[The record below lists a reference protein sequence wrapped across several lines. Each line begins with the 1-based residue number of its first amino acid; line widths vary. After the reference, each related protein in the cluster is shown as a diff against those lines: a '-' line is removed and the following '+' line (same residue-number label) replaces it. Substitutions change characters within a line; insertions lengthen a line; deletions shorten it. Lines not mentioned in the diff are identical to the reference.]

1 MVGRPRVLPSILL
14 SHHFGRLRLLL
25 GARPLSSTSDQR
37 SDKPPPPP
45 PPPSAEVEARY
56 DAYRQLQNLD
66 FMTAAK
72 ILFTTPPKRKK
83 FGLDFHLVQLFFACM
98 PSLAVYLVAQY
109 ARYEIRRMEAKR
121 LNMLKYSS
129 SNWKLSDRLV
139 TVFQEVELKK
149 KQAEEEEKAKEAEV
163 SSVEE
168 EPDSELSKVKVRLDA
183 LEEAVKGIVDE
194 KRKISES
201 NLSKDQNVGNVEQV
215 VSAGEKSDP
224 QKVLK
229 AGDSSTSRSGEPL
242 TNIAVDE
249 EHKRHT
255 RKVSNGETGSGES
268 KK

>member
-1 MVGRPRVLPSILL
+1 MVGRPRILPSILL
-14 SHHFGRLRLLL
+14 CHHFACLRLL
-25 GARPLSSTSDQR
+25 GARSLSSTSNHH
-37 SDKPPPPP
+37 SNKLPPP
-45 PPPSAEVEARY
+45 AEAEARY

-83 FGLDFHLVQLFFACM
+83 FGVGVRVRILRLLDRLVGCRLDFHLVQLFFVCM

-109 ARYEIRRMEAKR
+109 ARYEIRRMEA
-121 LNMLKYSS
+121 
-129 SNWKLSDRLV
+129 
-139 TVFQEVELKK
+139 EVELKK

-201 NLSKDQNVGNVEQV
+201 NLSKDQKVGNIERV

-229 AGDSSTSRSGEPL
+229 GGDSSTSRSREPS
-242 TNIAVDE
+242 TNTGVDE
-249 EHKRHT
+249 EHKRCT
-255 RKVSNGETGSGES
+255 RKVSDGETGSGEP

>member
-1 MVGRPRVLPSILL
+1 MVGGPRVLPSILL
-14 SHHFGRLRLLL
+14 SHHFARVRLRLLL
-25 GARPLSSTSDQR
+25 GARPLSSTSDHR
-37 SDKPPPPP
+37 SDKPPPPSP
-45 PPPSAEVEARY
+45 PAEAGERY

-109 ARYEIRRMEAKR
+109 ARYEIRRMEA
-121 LNMLKYSS
+121 
-129 SNWKLSDRLV
+129 
-139 TVFQEVELKK
+139 EVELKK

-168 EPDSELSKVKVRLDA
+168 EPDSELSKVKVRLGA
-183 LEEAVKGIVDE
+183 LEEAVKEIVDE
-194 KRKISES
+194 KKKISQS
-201 NLSKDQNVGNVEQV
+201 NLSKDQEVGNIEQA

-224 QKVLK
+224 QKMSK
-229 AGDSSTSRSGEPL
+229 AGEPSTSRSGEPP
-242 TNIAVDE
+242 TNIAVDDQ
-249 EHKRHT
+249 HKRHT
-255 RKVSNGETGSGES
+255 RKASNGETGSGES

>member
-1 MVGRPRVLPSILL
+1 MVGRPRILPSILL
-14 SHHFGRLRLLL
+14 CHHFACLRLL
-25 GARPLSSTSDQR
+25 GARSLSSTSNHH
-37 SDKPPPPP
+37 SNKLPPP
-45 PPPSAEVEARY
+45 AEAEARY

-83 FGLDFHLVQLFFACM
+83 FGLDFHLVQLFFVCM

-109 ARYEIRRMEAKR
+109 ARYEIRRMEA
-121 LNMLKYSS
+121 
-129 SNWKLSDRLV
+129 
-139 TVFQEVELKK
+139 EVELKK

-201 NLSKDQNVGNVEQV
+201 NLSKDQKVGNIERV

-229 AGDSSTSRSGEPL
+229 GGDSSTSRSREPS
-242 TNIAVDE
+242 TNTGVDE
-249 EHKRHT
+249 EHKRCT
-255 RKVSNGETGSGES
+255 RKVSDGETGSGEP